1 MPSITVLPTD
11 LCNKISAGEV
21 IERPASVVKELLE
34 NSLDAKSTEI
44 KIEVSRGGKR
54 LMRVSDN
61 GIGMDRD
68 DALLCFKRHATSKI
82 TEYDDLFNIS
92 TLGFRGEALPSIASV
107 SRLRLVTGLK
117 GSTVGVSL
125 ELQGG
130 EMKDIKDAAVSG
142 TTLEIKDLFFN
153 TPARKKFLKADS
165 TELSHII
172 DIVTKEA
179 LSHPETAFSFF
190 VDSAETIRLARASGL
205 RERIMQVYG
214 EEFLSCL
221 IEVSSSIDGLAMH
234 AFVSNSAQF
243 RRTRSHQYIFLNRRP
258 IKDQSVAHAIY
269 KAYEG
274 ILPPDK
280 HPVYFLFLQ
289 IDPHKVDFN
298 VHPTKR
304 EVRFEDKETV
314 YRFIV
319 SYLREAI
326 RAGHKEFAEEF
337 SQPGV
342 AEGMPS
348 FSGGSDQFYAQPPS
362 FGIAGIS
369 ENLEF
374 SYRASLPHIY
384 LGDTFVAVSGKGG
397 LTLLDHHA
405 AHERVLF
412 ERLLKG
418 IETESRQLLFPR
430 QVQVS
435 GKEYRIL
442 LEQKEIVKTLGIEVD
457 DFGNNTVIVRAVPA
471 EIADAD
477 IPGLLSDIAAGLFDE
492 HASGRP
498 LRYDLAARI
507 ACHASIRGKK
517 ILSPDELTKLLED
530 LEKTEH
536 PDQCPH
542 GRPTRIFYSLN
553 DLSKLFKRK

>member
-1 MPSITVLPTD
+1 MPTITVLPTD

-34 NSLDAKSTEI
+34 NSLDAGSTEI
-44 KIEVSRGGKR
+44 KIEISRGGKR
-54 LMRVSDN
+54 LIRVSDN
-61 GIGMDRD
+61 GIGMDRE
-68 DALLCFKRHATSKI
+68 DALICFKRHATSKI

-125 ELQGG
+125 ELHGS
-130 EMKDIKDAAVSG
+130 EVKDIRDAPVSG
-142 TTLEIKDLFFN
+142 TSIEIKDLFFN

-165 TELSHII
+165 TELFHII
-172 DIVTKEA
+172 DIITKEA
-179 LSHPETAFSFF
+179 LSHPETAFTLL
-190 VDSAETIRLARASGL
+190 VDSAETISLAKASGF

-214 EEFLSCL
+214 EEFLGGL
-221 IEVSSSIDGLAMH
+221 IEVPSRMDGLEMH
-234 AFVSNSAQF
+234 AFVSSSAGF
-243 RRTRSHQYIFLNRRP
+243 RKTRSHQFIFLNRRP
-258 IKDQSVAHAIY
+258 IRDQSVAHAIY
-269 KAYEG
+269 KSYDG
-274 ILPPDK
+274 ILPPDR
-280 HPVYFLFLQ
+280 HPLYFLFLQ
-289 IDPHKVDFN
+289 IDPRKVDFN

-304 EVRFEDKETV
+304 EVRFEDKETI

-319 SYLREAI
+319 SHLRDAI
-326 RAGHKEFAEEF
+326 RAGHNEYAAEF
-337 SQPGV
+337 SQPEA
-342 AEGMPS
+342 AEYVPS
-348 FSGGSDQFYAQPPS
+348 FKGDAGLSYSQPAS
-362 FGIAGIS
+362 FGTSGIA
-369 ENLEF
+369 ENMEF

-412 ERLLKG
+412 EKLLKG
-418 IETESRQLLFPR
+418 METESRQLLFPR

-435 GKEYRIL
+435 GKEYRVL
-442 LEQKEIVKTLGIEVD
+442 LQHKETVKTFGIEVD
-457 DFGNNTVIVRAVPA
+457 DFGNNTIIVRAVPA

-477 IPGLLSDIAAGLFDE
+477 IPGVLSDIAAGLLDE
-492 HASGRP
+492 HASARP

-507 ACHASIRGKK
+507 ACHGSIRGKK
-517 ILSPDELTKLLED
+517 ILSQDELAKLLED